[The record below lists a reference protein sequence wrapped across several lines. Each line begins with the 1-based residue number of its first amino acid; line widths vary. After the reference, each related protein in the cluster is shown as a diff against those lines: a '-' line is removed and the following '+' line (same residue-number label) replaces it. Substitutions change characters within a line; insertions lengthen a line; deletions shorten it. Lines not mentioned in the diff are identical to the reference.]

1 MAKEWILNIATN
13 RWHLNKKKMVGPV
26 SEWIRECSPKTLEE
40 WKGFY
45 LKKLEEFLSKKRKR
59 INKSPSEYL
68 KDLGRKLYTIITK
81 DIRAQI
87 DEISEEDC
95 INYIYNLVINRTFEG
110 YQTEVET
117 IYKLLQRK
125 LGVEIKPAP
134 DEWDRLYNVDF
145 YIEVSGKYIG
155 IQIKPITYNQA
166 PEIHKWKELLRKTH
180 EEFEKKYGG
189 KVFIVFSVK
198 KGDRKE
204 IYNKEVVAEIR
215 KEINRLKML

>member
-13 RWHLNKKKMVGPV
+13 RWGLNKKESVGPV
-26 SEWIRECSPKTLEE
+26 SDWIRECAPKTLEE
-40 WKGFY
+40 WREFY
-45 LKKLEEFLSKKRKR
+45 LKKLEEFLSKKGIK
-59 INKSPSEYL
+59 ISPSEYL
-68 KDLGRKLYTIITK
+68 EYLGRKLYTKITEV
-81 DIRAQI
+81 IRAEI
-87 DEISEEDC
+87 DEVSEEDC

-117 IYKLLQRK
+117 IYKLLQRE

-155 IQIKPITYNQA
+155 IQIKPITYNQT
-166 PEIHKWKELLRKTH
+166 PEIHKWKEWLSKTH
-180 EEFEKKYGG
+180 KKFEKKYGG

-215 KEINRLKML
+215 KEINRLRML

>member
-13 RWHLNKKKMVGPV
+13 RWGLNKKESVGPV

-40 WKGFY
+40 WKKFY
-45 LKKLEEFLSKKRKR
+45 FKKLKEFLSEKK

-68 KDLGRKLYTIITK
+68 EDLGRKLYTKITEVM
-81 DIRAQI
+81 RAEI
-87 DEISEEDC
+87 DELSEEDC

-110 YQTEVET
+110 YQTEAET
-117 IYKLLQRK
+117 IYKLLQRE
-125 LGVEIKPAP
+125 LSVEIKPAP

-189 KVFIVFSVK
+189 KVFIVFSVNK
-198 KGDRKE
+198 EDRKE
-204 IYNKEVVAEIR
+204 IYNKEVVEEIR
-215 KEINRLKML
+215 KEIDRLKKL

>member
-1 MAKEWILNIATN
+1 MAKEWILNMATN
-13 RWHLNKKKMVGPV
+13 RWGLNKKESVGPV
-26 SEWIRECSPKTLEE
+26 SDWIRECAPKTLEE
-40 WKGFY
+40 WREFY
-45 LKKLEEFLSKKRKR
+45 SKKLEEFLSRKG
-59 INKSPSEYL
+59 IKISPTEYL
-68 KDLGRKLYTIITK
+68 EDLGRKLYTKITEV
-81 DIRAQI
+81 IRAEI
-87 DEISEEDC
+87 DEVSEEDC
-95 INYIYNLVINRTFEG
+95 IRYIYNLVINRTFEG

-117 IYKLLQRK
+117 IYKLLQRE

-155 IQIKPITYNQA
+155 IQIKPITYNQT
-166 PEIHKWKELLRKTH
+166 PEIHKWKGWLSKAH
-180 EEFEKKYGG
+180 KKFEKKYGG

-204 IYNKEVVAEIR
+204 IYNKEVLAEIR

>member
-13 RWHLNKKKMVGPV
+13 RWGLNKKESVGPV
-26 SEWIRECSPKTLEE
+26 SDWIRECAPKTLEE
-40 WKGFY
+40 WREFY
-45 LKKLEEFLSKKRKR
+45 LKKLEEFLSRKG
-59 INKSPSEYL
+59 IKISPSEYL
-68 KDLGRKLYTIITK
+68 EYLGRKLYTKITEV
-81 DIRAQI
+81 IRAEI
-87 DEISEEDC
+87 DEVSEEDC
-95 INYIYNLVINRTFEG
+95 IIYIYNLVINRTFEG

-117 IYKLLQRK
+117 IYKLLQRE
-125 LGVEIKPAP
+125 LGLEIKPAP

-155 IQIKPITYNQA
+155 IQIKPITYNQT
-166 PEIHKWKELLRKTH
+166 PEIHKWKEWLSKTH
-180 EEFEKKYGG
+180 KKFEKKYGG

-215 KEINRLKML
+215 KEINKLRML

>member
-189 KVFIVFSVK
+189 KVFIVFSVNK
-198 KGDRKE
+198 EDRKE
-204 IYNKEVVAEIR
+204 IYNQEVVEEIR
-215 KEINRLKML
+215 KEINRLKKL